1 MTNNTYDW
9 QDMMS
14 IMTHAREAIRTT
26 DGILRRAWHLS
37 DDEDEMTE
45 ISAKR
50 DARYWIIREMDK
62 YPMHPVIDATIKL
75 VRPTDWHQLLLEW
88 PHISEG
94 DRTRIAYT
102 QNEAKGQKN
111 VQTVTSVGKY
121 LNRHFSLPD
130 HTIRDLVAR
139 HGSAARFQFVHTTAE
154 MIYHL
159 HKGPGSCMVWRDDRG
174 IRCGDG
180 VQRHPYEAYDPK
192 YGWHMAVRIEGDETV
207 GRALCMASP
216 TDDKKYYVRTYA
228 RPSSNGGYSETD
240 NGMEN
245 WLTEQGYHKRDCWR
259 DGEKLAYHETCDHF
273 LAPYL
278 DGGEKR
284 VSIDVGNRCFVIAS
298 DGEYVCDQTGG
309 CPTDDSGDYFD
320 CEDCGDR
327 TEDDDGYWV
336 NRQEDTR
343 VCESCLSNHY
353 VFVYGRRSNQYYVHQ
368 DNAVYV
374 DCNSEHYDE
383 DYLDDNEIVELNNGE
398 YAPLDEA
405 IEVDGDWYHVEDD
418 RICRTEDTDEFLRV
432 NNGCWQCT
440 ESGNWYTDSVD
451 YVEANGDKY
460 HPDYAPEQ
468 ADDDEDGDT
477 AVVASPVVTK
487 PEATMLTMEMLSEV
501 ALVEDYTI
509 QLDIL
514 RFSMTILHD
523 GVKLFGHRDVPSNHI
538 ATHGMEQV
546 RIDMRKMIS
555 TELMYMASINAN
567 NSI

>member
-1 MTNNTYDW
+1 MTNNTYNW
-9 QDMMS
+9 QHMTE
-14 IMTHAREAIRTT
+14 IMARAASAIRSV
-26 DGILRRAWHLS
+26 DSVLRRAWHLS

-45 ISAKR
+45 ISIKR

-62 YPMHPVIDATIKL
+62 YPMHPVIDASIKL
-75 VRPTDWHQLLLEW
+75 VRPIDWHQLLLEW

-121 LNRHFSLPD
+121 LTRHFPLPD

-159 HKGPGSCMVWRDDRG
+159 HRGPGSCMVWREDRG
-174 IRCGDG
+174 IRCSDG
-180 VQRHPYEAYDPK
+180 VNRHPYEAYDPK
-192 YGWHMAVRIEGDETV
+192 HGWHMAVRIEGDETV
-207 GRALCMASP
+207 GRALCMTSP
-216 TDDKKYYVRTYA
+216 TDGKKYYVRTYA

-245 WLTEQGYHKRDCWR
+245 WLTEQGYHKLNYWR
-259 DGEKLAYHETCDHF
+259 DGERMAYHETSDHF

-284 VSIDVGNRCFVIAS
+284 VTIDAGAKAIVIDS
-298 DGEYVCDQTGG
+298 DGEYLCDQTGG
-309 CPTDDSGDYFD
+309 CPTDDSGDFFD

-327 TEDDDGYWV
+327 TDDNDGYWIG
-336 NRQEDTR
+336 RGEDTR
-343 VCESCLSNHY
+343 VCESCLNNHY
-353 VFVYGRRSNQYYVHQ
+353 VYVYGRRGNQYYVHQ
-368 DNAVYV
+368 DNAIYV

-405 IEVDGDWYHVEDD
+405 IEVDGDWYHIDDD

-440 ESGNWYTDSVD
+440 ESGNWYTDSIDWV
-451 YVEANGDKY
+451 VVNGEKY
-460 HPDYAPEQ
+460 HPDHAPEQ
-468 ADDDEDGDT
+468 AEDDEDGDT

-509 QLDIL
+509 TGDII

>member
-1 MTNNTYDW
+1 MTDTNNTYDW
-9 QDMMS
+9 QDMLS
-14 IMTHAREAIRTT
+14 IMAHARDAIRTT

-37 DDEDEMTE
+37 DDEDEMQE
-45 ISAKR
+45 INAKR

-75 VRPTDWHQLLLEW
+75 VRPIDWHQLLLEW

-102 QNEAKGQKN
+102 QNEVKGQKN

-174 IRCGDG
+174 IRCSDG

-192 YGWHMAVRIEGDETV
+192 YGWHMAVRIEGDETI
-207 GRALCMASP
+207 GRALCMTQP
-216 TDDKKYYVRTYA
+216 KDGKKYYVRTYA

-245 WLTEQGYHKRDCWR
+245 WLAEQGYVKENYWE
-259 DGEKLAYHETCDHF
+259 DGERLAYHETSDHF

-284 VSIDVGNRCFVIAS
+284 VTLDVGNRCLIVDS

-327 TEDDDGYWV
+327 TDDDDGYWIG
-336 NRQEDTR
+336 RGEDTR
-343 VCESCLSNHY
+343 VCESCLSNSY
-353 VFVYGRRSNQYYVHQ
+353 VYVYGRRGNQYYVHQ

-374 DCNSEHYDE
+374 DSQSEHYDV

-398 YAPLDEA
+398 YAPLDES
-405 IEVDGDWYHVEDD
+405 IEINGDWYHVEDE
-418 RICRTEDTDEFLRV
+418 RICRTEDTDEFLMRDD
-432 NNGCWQCT
+432 GCWQCE
-440 ESGNWYTDSVD
+440 ESGNWYSDSIDFVEVD
-451 YVEANGDKY
+451 GKKY
-460 HPDYAPEQ
+460 HINYAP
-468 ADDDEDGDT
+468 ATDDEDGDT

-487 PEATMLTMEMLSEV
+487 PEATMLTMDMLSEV
-501 ALVEDYTI
+501 SLVEDYTI
-509 QLDIL
+509 AGDII

-538 ATHGMEQV
+538 ATHGMDQV
-546 RIDMRKMIS
+546 RTDMRKMIS
-555 TELMYMASINAN
+555 TELMYIASINAN